1 MKEEIINKLKIE
13 ENKIRKIIKAIE
25 KNKSTDNI
33 LMKISGAKK
42 TLSSIR
48 YMILRCY
55 LAEVAT
61 KNNFPEKEIL
71 KYYNLTN

>member
-33 LMKISGAKK
+33 LMQISSAKK
-42 TLSSIR
+42 TLLSIR
-48 YMILRCY
+48 CMILKCY
-55 LAEVAT
+55 LIEVAT
-61 KNNFPEKEIL
+61 RNNFPEKEIL
-71 KYYNLTN
+71 KYYKLTN